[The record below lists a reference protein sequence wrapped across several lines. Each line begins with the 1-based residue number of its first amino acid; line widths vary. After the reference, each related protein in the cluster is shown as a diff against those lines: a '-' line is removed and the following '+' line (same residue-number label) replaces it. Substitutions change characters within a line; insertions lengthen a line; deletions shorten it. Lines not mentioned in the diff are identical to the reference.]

1 MTPSFTQ
8 RLQKHGQREQFL
20 DSEEAPAGSQDSE
33 DVRPLDVRPT
43 SRQRAHARFT
53 GGAEEHSLFAPGV
66 GVAQQLENLA
76 GPGVERMNDAKQ
88 LRIAAIACS

>member
-1 MTPSFTQ
+1 LTPSFAQ

-43 SRQRAHARFT
+43 SRQTHARFT

-76 GPGVERMNDAKQ
+76 GPGVERMDDAKQ
-88 LRIAAIACS
+88 LRIAAIAYS